1 MMEKTL
7 NIKNSSF
14 LCLETSDRKLDISI
28 DLHSSLEIV
37 FLYKGTVNI
46 WIGNN
51 KPIKATSGDV
61 IIIFPNQQYRYEPCS
76 DTESLT
82 VCADIT
88 KLSEFLSILSS
99 YVPKNNVING
109 AAENNELCALAK
121 GMLEAYKSKSIN
133 YRETVLKGYA
143 IAIIGRILSLT
154 DLKKN
159 ELEDGNTANEII
171 SYCIEHY
178 NEKLSLESLEKAL
191 HINKYYISHV
201 INGKIGTSFNAYI
214 NSLRISEAARLLI
227 ESDKTIKEI
236 SAEVGFGTIRSFDRA
251 FKKQKGETAREY
263 RDRNSEKVK
272 KD

>member
-1 MMEKTL
+1 MKKTL
-7 NIKNSSF
+7 KPNSTSF
-14 LCLETSDRKLDISI
+14 LCLESSDRKLDISME
-28 DLHSSLEIV
+28 LHSSLEIV
-37 FLYKGTVNI
+37 FLYKGAVNI

-88 KLSEFLSILSS
+88 KLSEFLSIFSS

-109 AAENNELCALAK
+109 AAKNNELCELAN
-121 GMLEAYKSKSIN
+121 GMLNAYKNESIV

-154 DLKKN
+154 ELKKN
-159 ELEDGNTANEII
+159 ELEDRNTANEII

-178 NEKLSLESLEKAL
+178 NEKLSLESLERAL

-236 SAEVGFGTIRSFDRA
+236 SAEVGFGTVRSFDRA